1 MYQPRDEAPLSGV
14 LLFKPNIDW
23 STALQALF
31 DFARV
36 LPHWRAPAS
45 LSCKPYSLNYTLVSI
60 RAAGNKRPPRIGPVA
75 ARRSGL
81 GAEAAELCCN
91 HRQALADFQD
101 LIGVEVVPTSG
112 AV

>member
-1 MYQPRDEAPLSGV
+1 M
-14 LLFKPNIDW
+14 
-23 STALQALF
+23 
-31 DFARV
+31 
-36 LPHWRAPAS
+36 
-45 LSCKPYSLNYTLVSI
+45 
-60 RAAGNKRPPRIGPVA
+60 AAC
-75 ARRSGL
+75 RSEL